1 MNSTKIKIF
10 IKNKNRIIY
19 KNCNKYYYRHNNKY
33 INISKK
39 YIFNTKYYGGV
50 GNDNTPENNIDDIKN
65 KIKEEKKKIS
75 KLETIQLKIDFY
87 KKIIK
92 YNIINNIKNLFIF
105 IEKYRVLLI
114 KLIDNKFGD
123 KENNEELLKSIKS
136 TIKIIFFDKI
146 LLNYLVNILPFYINN
161 NDENIKKLINI
172 LSFDEKSENLNKIMD
187 IINNKITELKD
198 KYESYITYIDN
209 KNKEYEEKINNE
221 DDVYNTFDLS
231 FLNKIL
237 EKLSSEYE
245 NNKKN
250 ILDKKKD
257 VLNVK
262 EQWNILSEIAIKEIE
277 NNYIVNINYNDDIK
291 IYKKNFIDFIDNILK
306 IGNEL
311 NFYNFQ
317 YDEKYNSIIE
327 KYNSIIEKN
336 FKIKD
341 GIDVKVNQDTHKN
354 ILINIVNLMSIL
366 LKSMIFK
373 IENKYKKYFDKLN
386 ELYNDNI
393 LK

>member
-262 EQWNILSEIAIKEIE
+262 EQWNILSEIAMKEVE

>member
-39 YIFNTKYYGGV
+39 YIFNKKYYGGV

-172 LSFDEKSENLNKIMD
+172 LSFDEKSENSNKIMD
-187 IINNKITELKD
+187 IINNKITELTK
-198 KYESYITYIDN
+198 KYETYITNIDN

-221 DDVYNTFDLS
+221 DDIYNKFNES

-237 EKLSSEYE
+237 EKLSSEYD
-245 NNKKN
+245 NTKKN

-277 NNYIVNINYNDDIK
+277 NKYIVNEEYNEDIK
-291 IYKKNFIDFIDNILK
+291 KYKTNFIKFIDGILK
-306 IGNEL
+306 IGEPL
-311 NFYNFQ
+311 NVYNLEE
-317 YDEKYNSIIE
+317 DEKYQS
-327 KYNSIIEKN
+327 
-336 FKIKD
+336 FKKETNINIH
-341 GIDVKVNQDTHKN
+341 IDDKVNQGTHKN
-354 ILINIVNLMSIL
+354 ILINIINLMSIL

-373 IENKYKKYFDKLN
+373 IKNKYHEYFNKLN
-386 ELYNDNI
+386 KLYDDGI

>member
-50 GNDNTPENNIDDIKN
+50 DNDNSPVNNNDDIKN
-65 KIKEEKKKIS
+65 KIKEEKIKIS

-161 NDENIKKLINI
+161 NDENINKLINI
-172 LSFDEKSENLNKIMD
+172 LSFDEKSENLNKKIMD
-187 IINNKITELKD
+187 IINNKITELEK
-198 KYESYITYIDN
+198 KYESYITDIDN
-209 KNKEYEEKINNE
+209 KNKEYDKKINNE
-221 DDVYNTFDLS
+221 DDIYKFDVS

-237 EKLSSEYE
+237 EKLSSEYD
-245 NNKKN
+245 NTKQN

-262 EQWNILSEIAIKEIE
+262 EQWNILSEIAMKEVE

-327 KYNSIIEKN
+327 KYNSIIEKS

-373 IENKYKKYFDKLN
+373 IENKYREYFDKLN

>member
-161 NDENIKKLINI
+161 NDENINKLINI

-187 IINNKITELKD
+187 IINNKITELTK
-198 KYESYITYIDN
+198 KYETYITNIDN

-221 DDVYNTFDLS
+221 DDIYNKFNES

-237 EKLSSEYE
+237 EKLSSEYD
-245 NNKKN
+245 NTKKN

-277 NNYIVNINYNDDIK
+277 NKYIVNEEYNEDIK
-291 IYKKNFIDFIDNILK
+291 KYKTNFIKFIDGILK
-306 IGNEL
+306 IGEPL
-311 NFYNFQ
+311 NVYNLEE
-317 YDEKYNSIIE
+317 DEKYQS
-327 KYNSIIEKN
+327 
-336 FKIKD
+336 FKKETNINIH
-341 GIDVKVNQDTHKN
+341 IDDKVNQGTHKN
-354 ILINIVNLMSIL
+354 ILINIINLMSIL

-373 IENKYKKYFDKLN
+373 IKNKYHEYFNKLN
-386 ELYNDNI
+386 KLYDDGI